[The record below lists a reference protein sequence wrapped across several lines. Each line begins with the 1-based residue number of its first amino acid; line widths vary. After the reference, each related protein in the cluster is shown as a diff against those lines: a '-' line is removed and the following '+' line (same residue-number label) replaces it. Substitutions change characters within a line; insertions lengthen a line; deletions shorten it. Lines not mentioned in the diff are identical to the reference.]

1 MTSTLLEAFRTPPLL
16 SIFGTDLRMSLMYLY
31 VPGRSS
37 QHAHFNVM
45 YPDRSSEYDVSLRSW
60 RRRRTWPRTS
70 GAAGGASSGA
80 ALSPSSAA
88 AASPRAADGFCATG
102 RCPATSV
109 TTYVVTCKGKEE
121 YGFLL
126 GQLDP
131 RLVVE

>member
-1 MTSTLLEAFRTPPLL
+1 MTSTTLKAFGTPPLL
-16 SIFGTDLRMSLMYLY
+16 SIFRTDLRY
-31 VPGRSS
+31 VPGRNS

-80 ALSPSSAA
+80 A
-88 AASPRAADGFCATG
+88 ASPRAADGFCETG
-102 RCPATSV
+102 CCPATSV

-126 GQLDP
+126 GQLNP
-131 RLVVE
+131 LIVEK